1 MDTAPRRSHVRP
13 PARRVALP
21 GAVTAGLVTLHV
33 FAVTWLVAG
42 GGLYID
48 DIRAQAYAAGRTWWQ
63 VRCCTCN
70 TARSYWEIG
79 AIRWKA
85 ASKGKRIL
93 FRCPTCQKLR
103 AAAVEKIEAT
113 LK

>member
-1 MDTAPRRSHVRP
+1 MSAIQKLFM
-13 PARRVALP
+13 AALP
-21 GAVTAGLVTLHV
+21 KRWA
-33 FAVTWLVAG
+33 
-42 GGLYID
+42 D
-48 DIRAQAYAAGRTWWQ
+48 SMREESMRWQ